1 MSNATKVVLS
11 AGTVKELSSALDIQN
26 KVEQKWVKAC
36 DSLRADR
43 VTSAMLETE
52 KKGGSEDLREQV
64 KKVIVGTFTE
74 VQKAL
79 LAQDTKALPKK
90 KEQKAGDKSPSRED
104 KKEVQQLIGARLALI
119 QSHIRK
125 AEKAEE
131 DGEAQAPKTPVQRI
145 HEDLDKAV
153 AKLQKL
159 EAPGFDVAEVIKRIN
174 AAKGMM
180 PAL

>member
-1 MSNATKVVLS
+1 MNASKVVLS
-11 AGTVKELSSALDIQN
+11 GSTIAAVSAALKSQDKNESI
-26 KVEQKWVKAC
+26 WVKAC

-43 VTSAMLETE
+43 VTSAMLDTA
-52 KKGGSEDLREQV
+52 KNGGNEDLRQQV
-64 KKVIVGTFTE
+64 KNVILTTFSEAEKGLIAADPKSLDDVKKFQRKTAQ
-74 VQKAL
+74 QK
-79 LAQDTKALPKK
+79 
-90 KEQKAGDKSPSRED
+90 
-104 KKEVQQLIGARLALI
+104 IGARLSLI

-131 DGEAQAPKTPVQRI
+131 DGEAPKTAVQRI
-145 HEDLDKAV
+145 HADLDKAI

-159 EAPGFDVAEVIKRIN
+159 ESPTFDVTEVVKRIN

>member
-1 MSNATKVVLS
+1 MNATKVVLS
-11 AGTVKELSSALDIQN
+11 VVASAALSAALKSQDKNEGT
-26 KVEQKWVKAC
+26 WTKAS
-36 DSLRADR
+36 DALRADR
-43 VTSAMLETE
+43 VTSAMLETS
-52 KKGGSEDLREQV
+52 KKGGDEDLRDQV
-64 KKVIVGTFTE
+64 KKVIVSTFTE
-74 VQKAL
+74 VEKTLIVADPKLLDDMKKFQRKTAQQK
-79 LAQDTKALPKK
+79 
-90 KEQKAGDKSPSRED
+90 
-104 KKEVQQLIGARLALI
+104 IGARLALI

-131 DGEAQAPKTPVQRI
+131 DGEAQASKTPIQRI
-145 HEDLDKAV
+145 HVDLDKAI

>member
-11 AGTVKELSSALDIQN
+11 SSTVTALTGALKAQDQN
-26 KVEQKWVKAC
+26 DQKWVKAC

-43 VTSAMLETE
+43 VTAAMLETDA
-52 KKGGSEDLREQV
+52 KGGNEDLRTQV
-64 KKVIVGTFTE
+64 KGVIMTTFTE
-74 VQKAL
+74 AEKTL
-79 LAQDTKALPKK
+79 LATDTKALSELEKFSKK
-90 KEQKAGDKSPSRED
+90 KIQQK
-104 KKEVQQLIGARLALI
+104 IGARLSLI

-131 DGEAQAPKTPVQRI
+131 DGEAEAPKTAVQRI
-145 HEDLDKAV
+145 HADLDKAI

-159 EAPGFDVAEVIKRIN
+159 EAPTFDSTEAIKRIK
-174 AAKGMM
+174 AVKGMM